1 MGFHKKK
8 RKYCWTQKDYDHET
22 KKAQFGNLTYENAWP
37 QKKRKKKKRVGKSI
51 QKRKELTFES
61 RLWSSL
67 WRLMGHAHKSLP
79 VGMVCHQ
86 MNTPSLAHP
95 QALPL
100 QTIIRT
106 YRWAILLYPKLESET
121 IPICHQNP
129 PSTLGKK
136 KTLCFDCKKQKHT
149 DMNYKQTH
157 MEGLLICGLKTWGQG
172 SLPQAGLGGPTW
184 PEVLSPSWL
193 PAITHEVSVI
203 P

>member
-1 MGFHKKK
+1 MNKKGYPSVFFFFHFCWKLHSFWRCQQTGFHKKK

-22 KKAQFGNLTYENAWP
+22 NKAQFGNLPYENAWP
-37 QKKRKKKKRVGKSI
+37 QKKKIGKRKRGWEN
-51 QKRKELTFES
+51 QFKELTFES

-100 QTIIRT
+100 HTIITT

-121 IPICHQNP
+121 IPICHQK
-129 PSTLGKK
+129 PSINTGKK
-136 KTLCFDCKKQKHT
+136 KHSA
-149 DMNYKQTH
+149 
-157 MEGLLICGLKTWGQG
+157 LIARNKSIQIW
-172 SLPQAGLGGPTW
+172 
-184 PEVLSPSWL
+184 
-193 PAITHEVSVI
+193 ITNKPICRNSSFVD
-203 P
+203 